1 MSAVSTKTR
10 RSNSGGPSWAV
21 SAFIVEAI
29 VLLAF
34 LIASSAVFVQ
44 LFSAALVRSEESGT
58 MAAAVAA
65 ATSTAEHF
73 SANPANMQEV
83 TQVGD
88 LVVVCETDS
97 AKRSGGTLYHADISV
112 YKSAD
117 APTGGAAA
125 GESSSG
131 SPAAVYATST
141 AVYVSEA
148 SG

>member
-1 MSAVSTKTR
+1 MTSLSTKTR
-10 RSNSGGPSWAV
+10 VAGSSGPSWAV

-44 LFSAALVRSEESGT
+44 LFSVALVRSEESGT
-58 MAAAVAA
+58 TAAAVAA
-65 ATSTAEHF
+65 ATSTAERF
-73 SANPANMQEV
+73 AANPADVREV

-97 AKRSGGTLYHADISV
+97 AKRAGGTLYHADISV
-112 YKSAD
+112 YQGVDVPAD
-117 APTGGAAA
+117 GAAA
-125 GESSSG
+125 GELSNG
-131 SPAAVYATST
+131 GRAAVYETST